1 MRRFECQPES
11 VFPPND
17 VTDQTGNSLTS
28 NRQEVS
34 MKRINGLVIGL
45 FLCTAFAFAA
55 EQTWTGQISD
65 SSCGESHQSA
75 MEHAGKKL
83 SAHDCAVACV
93 KNGGKYV
100 FVVDGKTYAIANQD
114 FSDLEKQAGS
124 MVKLTGEMKGD
135 TITVTKIVTSGK
147 S

>member
-1 MRRFECQPES
+1 
-11 VFPPND
+11 
-17 VTDQTGNSLTS
+17 
-28 NRQEVS
+28 
-34 MKRINGLVIGL
+34 MKRIHGFVLGF

-65 SSCGESHQSA
+65 SSCGASHESA
-75 MEHAGKKL
+75 MEHAGKKM
-83 SAHDCAVACV
+83 SPHDCTVACV

-100 FVVDGKTYAIANQD
+100 FVADGKTYAIANQD
-114 FSDLEKQAGS
+114 FGDLEKQAGNT
-124 MVKLTGEMKGD
+124 VTLTGEMKGD

>member
-1 MRRFECQPES
+1 
-11 VFPPND
+11 
-17 VTDQTGNSLTS
+17 
-28 NRQEVS
+28 
-34 MKRINGLVIGL
+34 MKRIHSLVLGF
-45 FLCTAFAFAA
+45 FLCTAFVFAA

-65 SSCGESHQSA
+65 SSCGDSHKSA

-100 FVVDGKTYAIANQD
+100 FVVGNKVYSIDNQT
-114 FSDLEKQAGS
+114 FTGLEEHAGHT
-124 MVKLTGEMKGD
+124 VKLTGEMKGD
-135 TITVTKIVTSGK
+135 AITVTRIAMNDK